1 MQKIFILLIK
11 EKGEEHKTEAIGYLK
26 TDKLI
31 CLVTG
36 KNGEHITVAT
46 AEDISPVTSNTEL
59 KEHKNKIIYFKQP
72 LILSSKFHNYIFG
85 ESRRKES

>member
-1 MQKIFILLIK
+1 MQKIFILFKI
-11 EKGEEHKTEAIGYLK
+11 EAIGYLK

-46 AEDISPVTSNTEL
+46 AEGISPVTSNTEL
-59 KEHKNKIIYFKQP
+59 KEHKNIRIKLF
-72 LILSSKFHNYIFG
+72 ILNNH
-85 ESRRKES
+85 